1 MKKFLLHFVLPV
13 LIIAGG
19 VATARYLKSQAKSA
33 KQRPPEKTAP
43 VVETITA
50 TVSEVNTRIVA
61 SGMTMPAKRVT
72 LTPEVTGRI
81 LKISK
86 ALVPGNRVKKGQIL
100 ARLDNR
106 DYALAIAQEVSRVEQ
121 AELALQQEVER
132 KVIAEKELK
141 LLGKDKNTTV
151 STLATRTPQLNV
163 ARQNTQAAESGLA
176 KAKLNL
182 SRTVLRAPFNALV
195 MEKNVDKGQLVGPST
210 SVATLIGT
218 DELWV
223 DVSVN
228 VEQLPRIQIP
238 GVNSEAGSR
247 AIVVHQIGPNT
258 RVEREGRVLQLQGE
272 LDPQNRTAQLL
283 VSIPKPFD
291 GPGLPLLSGAFVTVE
306 IDGQAV
312 HEGFSLPREALRDGH
327 FVWAVDKGDR
337 LRKRQV
343 EVVWRDRERVVVTTG
358 VAEGETIVTSPLVD
372 PIDGMAVKRVDKEK
386 PATAKAE

>member
-1 MKKFLLHFVLPV
+1 
-13 LIIAGG
+13 
-19 VATARYLKSQAKSA
+19 
-33 KQRPPEKTAP
+33 
-43 VVETITA
+43 
-50 TVSEVNTRIVA
+50 
-61 SGMTMPAKRVT
+61 
-72 LTPEVTGRI
+72 
-81 LKISK
+81 
-86 ALVPGNRVKKGQIL
+86 
-100 ARLDNR
+100 
-106 DYALAIAQEVSRVEQ
+106 VEQ

-372 PIDGMAVKRVDKEK
+372 PLDGMAVKRVDKEK